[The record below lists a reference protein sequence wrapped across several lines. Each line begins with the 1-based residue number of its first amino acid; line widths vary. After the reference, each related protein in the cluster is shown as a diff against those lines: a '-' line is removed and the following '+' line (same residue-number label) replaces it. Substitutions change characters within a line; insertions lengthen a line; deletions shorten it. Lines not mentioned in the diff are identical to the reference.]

1 MTLTNK
7 TILMQHAA
15 LLALSVRTLPTL
27 ASDLK
32 VVALLRRYYQTPSAA
47 IEGARDALRK
57 RLPDGWL
64 SDALPPDLAAE
75 WAAFLAQTQDIP
87 EIPDNLRLTV
97 EDLPKA
103 IKTGLGDAS
112 RQGVADLVIAL
123 GGLFADATTAE

>member
-1 MTLTNK
+1 MAQVNK

-32 VVALLRRYYQTPSAA
+32 VVALLRRYYQPLNEV

-64 SDALPPDLAAE
+64 SDALPPDLAQE
-75 WAAFLAQTQDIP
+75 WTAFLAQTQDIP
-87 EIPDNLRLTV
+87 EIPDSLRLTV

-103 IKTGLGDAS
+103 LKTGLGDAN
-112 RQGVADLVIAL
+112 RQGVADIVFAL
-123 GGLFADATTAE
+123 GDLFVDGASA